1 MIWII
6 KVLIKIQLPHQVVQA
21 RLQINNPMIVLGM
34 LTRHFLEEFM
44 GAFLEE
50 APKTIQKIVQA
61 TIIVVVQI
69 ILTRVM
75 GI

>member
-1 MIWII
+1 
-6 KVLIKIQLPHQVVQA
+6 
-21 RLQINNPMIVLGM
+21 MIVLGM